1 MEDQTVA
8 WVSVL
13 VSLAILI
20 GYELRL
26 VLSSRK
32 GDSSTARS
40 AHLSLRAQWVRAL
53 AQQPGAEIIGIQALR
68 NSLMSATINAS
79 TAALVLM
86 GSVSLIA
93 SRGGWEQEFS
103 VRVLLEG
110 ALLFTLFAT
119 YLCAALSMRFYHHAG
134 FAVSLPVG
142 SLAREQQSELAVH
155 YVQRGGV
162 LYSWSLHFF
171 LNSAPIVVGLLN
183 PIAMPLAT
191 LCMLLVLALFD
202 RAPKHL
208 VDSSES

>member
-1 MEDQTVA
+1 
-8 WVSVL
+8 
-13 VSLAILI
+13 
-20 GYELRL
+20 
-26 VLSSRK
+26 
-32 GDSSTARS
+32 
-40 AHLSLRAQWVRAL
+40 
-53 AQQPGAEIIGIQALR
+53 
-68 NSLMSATINAS
+68 MSATINAS

-142 SLAREQQSELAVH
+142 SLEREQQSELAVH
-155 YVQRGGV
+155 YVQQGGV